1 MDHSRHDSVI
11 LIGMPGA
18 GKSTIG
24 VLLAKELGLGFLDTD
39 LSIQTREGRTLQ
51 SILDG
56 SDYLELRRIEEEV
69 LLATDCHGLVV
80 ATGGSAV
87 YSEAAMARLRACGPV
102 VYLDV
107 PVDVL
112 RRRIH
117 NYDTRGIA
125 RRPDQSFAELFEER
139 TALYRKHADLTVT
152 CIDHL
157 PGEVVDDI
165 VTALQGP
172 VAKSRGVPASP

>member
-1 MDHSRHDSVI
+1 MAPVSHRSVI

-39 LSIQTREGRTLQ
+39 LSIQLREGRTLQ
-51 SILDG
+51 EILDG
-56 SDYLELRRIEEEV
+56 SDYLELRRIEQEV
-69 LLATDCHGLVV
+69 LLATDCHNLVV

-87 YSEAAMARLRACGPV
+87 YSEPAMTHLRACGPV
-102 VYLDV
+102 VFLDV
-107 PVDVL
+107 PVEVL

-117 NYDTRGIA
+117 NYDSRGIA
-125 RRPDQSFAELFEER
+125 RRPDQSFADLFAER
-139 TALYRKHADLTVT
+139 TALYRRHADVTVT
-152 CIDHL
+152 CVDHL

-165 VTALQGP
+165 IAALQRLG
-172 VAKSRGVPASP
+172 